1 MDRLQVAK
9 DFVEFLTV
17 SGSGEYHNYQCYVQ
31 LGDTVKLVLKV
42 SWLSVT
48 ITNGYLDSKF
58 RRKQVAENCEYGKVT
73 SWSEALVRLEEGNAR
88 YKSGKYEH
96 PNQSPE
102 CREMWTGK
110 QEPWCIVLSCADSRV
125 TPEMVFDTGIGE
137 LFIIRVAGNIANAS
151 TIASIEY
158 AAANLPSAKGIV
170 VLGHESCGAVGAAVS
185 IGESGGAAPSP
196 ALQHLVAHIAPAL
209 VKKPT
214 GKDEMAGYVRANA
227 RLAAEDLCARSKIIQ
242 DSGLP
247 VVPAYYQ
254 LKSGDVEF
262 LGGSQVA

>member
-1 MDRLQVAK
+1 M
-9 DFVEFLTV
+9 
-17 SGSGEYHNYQCYVQ
+17 
-31 LGDTVKLVLKV
+31 
-42 SWLSVT
+42 
-48 ITNGYLDSKF
+48 
-58 RRKQVAENCEYGKVT
+58 AENCEYGKVT

-158 AAANLPSAKGIV
+158 AAANLPSAKGCRSGARE
-170 VLGHESCGAVGAAVS
+170 LWSCGR
-185 IGESGGAAPSP
+185 GG
-196 ALQHLVAHIAPAL
+196 Q
-209 VKKPT
+209 
-214 GKDEMAGYVRANA
+214 YR
-227 RLAAEDLCARSKIIQ
+227 
-242 DSGLP
+242 
-247 VVPAYYQ
+247 
-254 LKSGDVEF
+254 
-262 LGGSQVA
+262 